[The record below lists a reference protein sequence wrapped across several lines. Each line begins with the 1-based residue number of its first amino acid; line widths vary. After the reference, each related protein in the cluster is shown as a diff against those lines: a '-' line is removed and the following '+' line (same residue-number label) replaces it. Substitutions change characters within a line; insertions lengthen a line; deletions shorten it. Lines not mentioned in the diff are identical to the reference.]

1 MVKLLSNFRSNRFKE
16 QHENAIFKEKEK
28 KKQSLVSPKANI
40 YENKRWFCLSIFV
53 SIIIQVWTMLNVI
66 EFHLIFIATDPNA
79 SFSNI
84 ENNANYPQSNPESHY
99 VSWYKVKTTGTLTC
113 EHFRHFL
120 VSPSINSLILVDFH
134 LLLSFL
140 SASSLADSLK
150 NVRDTQFF
158 SAACHLPCNFSS
170 YFKATITRV
179 TITSVRRNP
188 PMVSSCQRGA

>member
-1 MVKLLSNFRSNRFKE
+1 MNKNLLKPL
-16 QHENAIFKEKEK
+16 NAASTSFYPFLMTWPTPASVSCPSPYCSS
-28 KKQSLVSPKANI
+28 SLQLTPHRN
-40 YENKRWFCLSIFV
+40 
-53 SIIIQVWTMLNVI
+53 MLAVT
-66 EFHLIFIATDPNA
+66 FFINA
-79 SFSNI
+79 FYSLMHI
-84 ENNANYPQSNPESHY
+84 
-99 VSWYKVKTTGTLTC
+99 

-150 NVRDTQFF
+150 NIRDTQFF